1 MRRRFDEQLLEL
13 NQEMIAM
20 GSRIEQAIENA
31 GELMAS
37 RDVAAARIIMQG
49 DQEIDRMER
58 EIEGR
63 CLRLLLMQQPVASDL
78 RLISSALKMITD
90 MERIGDQS
98 SDIAEIITMPVEGNL
113 LPFPS
118 QLQQMSR
125 ETANMVRRAVDAYVT
140 RDIELARAVVASDD
154 VVDNLYDEVKREL
167 INLMNDQC
175 NAQRHAD
182 GMQLLDMLMI
192 AKYYERSADHAT
204 NIAEWVE
211 YAVTGKY
218 KGEMLQ

>member
-37 RDVAAARIIMQG
+37 RDAAAARIIMQG

-78 RLISSALKMITD
+78 RLIS
-90 MERIGDQS
+90 
-98 SDIAEIITMPVEGNL
+98 
-113 LPFPS
+113 
-118 QLQQMSR
+118 
-125 ETANMVRRAVDAYVT
+125 
-140 RDIELARAVVASDD
+140 
-154 VVDNLYDEVKREL
+154 
-167 INLMNDQC
+167 
-175 NAQRHAD
+175 
-182 GMQLLDMLMI
+182 
-192 AKYYERSADHAT
+192 
-204 NIAEWVE
+204 
-211 YAVTGKY
+211 
-218 KGEMLQ
+218 

>member
-49 DQEIDRMER
+49 DQEIGRMER

-154 VVDNLYDEVKREL
+154 VVDNLFDEVKREL
-167 INLMNDQC
+167 IKLMNDQC

>member
-49 DQEIDRMER
+49 DQEIDRIER

-78 RLISSALKMITD
+78 RLISSALKNDHRHGTHWRSVIRHRRD
-90 MERIGDQS
+90 YHHACGRES
-98 SDIAEIITMPVEGNL
+98 SAFSFTASANVQGN
-113 LPFPS
+113 S
-118 QLQQMSR
+118 QHGAPGRGRLCHQG
-125 ETANMVRRAVDAYVT
+125 
-140 RDIELARAVVASDD
+140 
-154 VVDNLYDEVKREL
+154 
-167 INLMNDQC
+167 
-175 NAQRHAD
+175 H
-182 GMQLLDMLMI
+182 
-192 AKYYERSADHAT
+192 
-204 NIAEWVE
+204 
-211 YAVTGKY
+211 
-218 KGEMLQ
+218 

>member
-98 SDIAEIITMPVEGNL
+98 SDIAEIITMPWKGIFCL
-113 LPFPS
+113 FLHSFSKCPGKQPTWCAGPWTP
-118 QLQQMSR
+118 MSPG
-125 ETANMVRRAVDAYVT
+125 T
-140 RDIELARAVVASDD
+140 LSWP
-154 VVDNLYDEVKREL
+154 
-167 INLMNDQC
+167 
-175 NAQRHAD
+175 
-182 GMQLLDMLMI
+182 GP
-192 AKYYERSADHAT
+192 
-204 NIAEWVE
+204 
-211 YAVTGKY
+211 
-218 KGEMLQ
+218 

>member
-49 DQEIDRMER
+49 DQEIDRIER

-154 VVDNLYDEVKREL
+154 VVDNLFDEVKREL
-167 INLMNDQC
+167 IKLMNDQC